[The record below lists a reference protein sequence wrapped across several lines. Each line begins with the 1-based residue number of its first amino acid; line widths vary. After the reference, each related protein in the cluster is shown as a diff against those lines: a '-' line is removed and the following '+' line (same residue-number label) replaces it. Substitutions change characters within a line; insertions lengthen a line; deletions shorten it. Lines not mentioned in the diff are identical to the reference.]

1 MVIFHNL
8 FILTLHHGFLGYR
21 DSSSELGSC
30 SEMKAGAVFITLKM
44 TVLFGTGFCFF
55 LNDEYLSPI
64 KGLRISK
71 NYQTG
76 ND

>member
-8 FILTLHHGFLGYR
+8 FILILHHGYR

-30 SEMKAGAVFITLKM
+30 SEMKAGAVFIALKI
-44 TVLFGTGFCFF
+44 TVLFVTGFCFF

-64 KGLRISK
+64 KGLCISK